1 MKEQEFTS
9 LKKKFG
15 KNLQKIREAKE
26 MSLLDVSYN
35 CSIDPSKISKIEHG
49 RVNVTLRTITE
60 LAKGLEVDPMKL
72 LDF

>member
-1 MKEQEFTS
+1 MKEQEFIT

-15 KNLQKIREAKE
+15 KNLQKLRESRN

-49 RVNVTLRTITE
+49 RVNITLRTIVE
-60 LAKGLEVDPMKL
+60 LAKGLDIKPSQL